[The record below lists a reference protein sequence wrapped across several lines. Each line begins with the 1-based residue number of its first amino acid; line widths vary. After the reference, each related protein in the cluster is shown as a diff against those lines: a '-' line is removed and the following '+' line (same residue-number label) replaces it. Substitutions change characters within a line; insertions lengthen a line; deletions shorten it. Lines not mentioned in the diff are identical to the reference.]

1 MNEFLVCIL
10 LLGQKIWSLALRG
23 PEEGAKGGRGVAK
36 VNRGTFELAI
46 QGRGGGGKEMFW
58 GEGGQYLPAKEAQ
71 RSGTRGFSEEG
82 GKMEPRLPPRPVL
95 PRSTLNHP
103 VLASCLLAHTE
114 LHSQLFQGTDGC
126 HHDAVCP
133 VFFAT
138 PHSWVCPPARLQEFA
153 GQHRR
158 PGSGAQE
165 FLAEVTS
172 SGPPR
177 EA

>member
-46 QGRGGGGKEMFW
+46 QGRGGGGKEMF
-58 GEGGQYLPAKEAQ
+58 
-71 RSGTRGFSEEG
+71 G
-82 GKMEPRLPPRPVL
+82 GKVDSICQPRRHKEVGQGDSRRRGAKWNRGSPLPVL
-95 PRSTLNHP
+95 PRSALNHS